1 MKYLKT
7 YESFKVIA
15 EEEFDELERFIE
27 QVATLIPG
35 ASKVNVHKMIYK
47 DSDLSSINFNF
58 SGRGFYKDKKYWFQ
72 IRPYANE
79 MAVTVRKGTLYTYV
93 ELYTDENYAQVC
105 KDLLCRFIGTRNK
118 KLIEFLDAYTSGKD
132 FGLL

>member
-58 SGRGFYKDKKYWFQ
+58 SGSNGNSQWDYFDYL
-72 IRPYANE
+72 
-79 MAVTVRKGTLYTYV
+79 AV
-93 ELYTDENYAQVC
+93 N
-105 KDLLCRFIGTRNK
+105 DLLD
-118 KLIEFLDAYTSGKD
+118 LFLGAIS
-132 FGLL
+132 